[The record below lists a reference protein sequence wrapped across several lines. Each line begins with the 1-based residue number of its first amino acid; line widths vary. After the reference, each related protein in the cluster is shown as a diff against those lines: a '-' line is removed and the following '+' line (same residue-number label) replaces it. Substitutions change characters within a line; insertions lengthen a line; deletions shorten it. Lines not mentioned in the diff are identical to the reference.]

1 MIPTQNENH
10 EDEQD
15 DTKEADAEVN
25 MMEEFNAEFNKETN
39 YQKIGYEYVTDAGD
53 ETENEFMNPN
63 KIQKEVDSVLNKIKV
78 HDDEHPIPERPWINS
93 DAVKTKV
100 KPHIK
105 KRGRPLSYSWKV
117 EDEKEP
123 KKSKISALKQK
134 KITPKRKLQNQY
146 DVSAS
151 IPKNT
156 LQKEDDDG
164 SASLPKNTLQ
174 KEVDS
179 SPNSHKNLDDEISD
193 LIETVRGKRAI
204 WDFSSKIV
212 KRSPAI
218 IEKLWVDVAK
228 ECIGE

>member
-1 MIPTQNENH
+1 M
-10 EDEQD
+10 
-15 DTKEADAEVN
+15 
-25 MMEEFNAEFNKETN
+25 
-39 YQKIGYEYVTDAGD
+39 
-53 ETENEFMNPN
+53 
-63 KIQKEVDSVLNKIKV
+63 
-78 HDDEHPIPERPWINS
+78 
-93 DAVKTKV
+93 
-100 KPHIK
+100 K
-105 KRGRPLSYSWKV
+105 KNQ
-117 EDEKEP
+117 

-204 WDFSSKIV
+204 WHFSSKIV